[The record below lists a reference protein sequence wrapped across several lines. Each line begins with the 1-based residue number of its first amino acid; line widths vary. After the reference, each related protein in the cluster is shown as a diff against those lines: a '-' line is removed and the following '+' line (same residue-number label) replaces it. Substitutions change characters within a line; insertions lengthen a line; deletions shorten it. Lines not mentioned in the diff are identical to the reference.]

1 MTNVIEITDRAKW
14 IRAGQLKGVRDRGG
28 MKGTDGRLIDLAEDF
43 PSETAPREHLR
54 SDNLRLDTMRPVDP
68 GDDAA

>member
-1 MTNVIEITDRAKW
+1 MTNSIN
-14 IRAGQLKGVRDRGG
+14 AGPYWNRLLYMRDLRDRCGI
-28 MKGTDGRLIDLAEDF
+28 KSGRPLMELVRPEDF
-43 PSETAPREHLR
+43 PSETAPREHLT